1 MPRSSLRSPFRSF
14 RTRETRQAVPPPPFP
29 RRCSF
34 ACRHPQ
40 PSLADT
46 DAKESRYRK
55 NRRLGRLAGRL
66 SADRPNPDRTNRMK
80 ALCQRLFAVTKP
92 DYYTTCFAHM
102 KGFPSRRTRPSCR
115 ASLPKNLGK
124 PIILLFFPADIQARE
139 LQLLHGHHYQSGRPE
154 QDARGLPGRRQGS
167 RLHHP
172 HVKPGVTT
180 GELDRLCLEYL
191 TDELKVKSATVGYAP
206 PGYPPFP
213 GAICTSVNHQVCHGV
228 PGDKVLKT
236 GTPSIST

>member
-1 MPRSSLRSPFRSF
+1 MPAPACARRSGLSALVKPARPSR
-14 RTRETRQAVPPPPFP
+14 RRP

-34 ACRHPQ
+34 CLPPSTTFACGHRCQRIPISEKPPPG
-40 PSLADT
+40 PSCRAP
-46 DAKESRYRK
+46 ER
-55 NRRLGRLAGRL
+55 
-66 SADRPNPDRTNRMK
+66 DRPNPDRTNRMK

-92 DYYTTCFAHM
+92 DYYTCFAHM

-124 PIILLFFPADIQARE
+124 PILLFFPADIQARE

-191 TDELKVKSATVGYAP
+191 TDELKVKSATVATPRLATRPSPAP
-206 PGYPPFP
+206 SAPR
-213 GAICTSVNHQVCHGV
+213 
-228 PGDKVLKT
+228 
-236 GTPSIST
+236 STTRSAMAFRATRS